1 MAMAFVSSSFLLV
14 LVLLLLPFFFIL
26 YLKKKNPN
34 HPPGPPKLPIIGNLH
49 QLGKLPHRS
58 LQKLSRKYGPIM
70 LLQLGKVPTLV
81 VSSPEIAKEV
91 LKIHDPECCSRPLNE
106 GPRRLSYNFLDIA
119 FAPYTDY
126 WREMRKICVIELFST
141 KRVKSFASV
150 REEAVSSLIDYISQT
165 SPNPVNMSEQVFYLL
180 DSIICKIACGRSH
193 QGKQFQNG
201 KHDKVIQEAMAMLGS
216 FSAADF
222 FPYVGWI
229 VDVLTGLHARREKSF
244 HEFDE
249 FYQMVIDEHL
259 DPHRPVPENEDTV
272 DSLLR
277 LMKNQSTEGGSLT
290 QDHVKAILMNV
301 FLGSVD
307 TTSVTIVWAI
317 TELMKNP
324 RVMKKLQDEI
334 RRFVGKINTP
344 LAEETVCENI
354 KYLKMVL
361 KETLRLHPPAV
372 LLIPHLAQQHM
383 KIGGYDVYPNT
394 RIQVNVFAI
403 GRDPNSWKNPEEFYP
418 ERFENEAIDFR
429 GQNFELLPFGGG
441 RRICPGITMAT
452 ATSEFVLGNLLYHF
466 DWKLPDGMETQ
477 DISMEEEVGLVA
489 HKKIPL
495 CLVPI
500 KYNWQ
505 E

>member
-1 MAMAFVSSSFLLV
+1 MAFFSSSFLLI
-14 LVLLLLPFFFIL
+14 LVLLLLPFLFIL
-26 YLKKKNPN
+26 HLKKKNPN
-34 HPPGPPKLPIIGNLH
+34 QPPGPPKLPIIGNLH

-91 LKIHDPECCSRPLNE
+91 LKIHDLECCSRPLNE

-119 FAPYTDY
+119 FSPYTDY
-126 WREMRKICVIELFST
+126 WKEMRKICVVELFSA

-150 REEAVSSLIDYISQT
+150 REESVSSLIDYISQT

-180 DSIICKIACGRSH
+180 DSIICKIACGRSY

-290 QDHVKAILMNV
+290 QDHIKAILMNV
-301 FLGSVD
+301 FLGSID

-334 RRFVGKINTP
+334 RSFVGKINTP
-344 LAEETVCENI
+344 LVEETVCENI
-354 KYLKMVL
+354 KYLKMVF
-361 KETLRLHPPAV
+361 KETLRLHPPSV
-372 LLIPHLAQQHM
+372 LMIPHLAQQPI

-403 GRDPNSWKNPEEFYP
+403 GRDPDSWKNPEEFYP
-418 ERFENEAIDFR
+418 ERFENEAIDYR
-429 GQNFELLPFGGG
+429 GQNFELLPFGAG

-477 DISMEEEVGLVA
+477 DISMEEEVGLTA